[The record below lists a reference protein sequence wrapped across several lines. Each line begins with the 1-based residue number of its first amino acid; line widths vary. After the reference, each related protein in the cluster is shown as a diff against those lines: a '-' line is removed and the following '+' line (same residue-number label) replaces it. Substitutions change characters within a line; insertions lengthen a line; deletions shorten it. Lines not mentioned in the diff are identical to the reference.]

1 MYKIKAWLSP
11 LLKFVTHH
19 NGMGL
24 YSSTKNMHVNK
35 VLNQHIS
42 QK

>member
-19 NGMGL
+19 EGMGA
-24 YSSTKNMHVNK
+24 VFINK
-35 VLNQHIS
+35 EHACQ
-42 QK
+42 

>member
-1 MYKIKAWLSP
+1 MYKINAWLSP

-24 YSSTKNMHVNK
+24 YSSTKNMYVNK